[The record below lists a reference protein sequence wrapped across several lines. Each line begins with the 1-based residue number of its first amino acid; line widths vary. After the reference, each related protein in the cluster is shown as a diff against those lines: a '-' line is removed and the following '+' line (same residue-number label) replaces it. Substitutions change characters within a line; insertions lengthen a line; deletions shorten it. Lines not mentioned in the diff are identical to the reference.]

1 MRPAPLPLALALA
14 LLLAGPAVSAAAP
27 AQLTLA
33 LPGDAEIR
41 TVAYDC
47 DGGAAMQVTYIN
59 AAPNFLAVIP
69 VGDGTQ
75 IFAAV
80 LSASGAK
87 YAAGNF
93 VWWTKGP
100 DADWYDLTQ
109 GEDAAPAFSC
119 HEHNETP

>member
-1 MRPAPLPLALALA
+1 MRPAPIPLALAA
-14 LLLAGPAVSAAAP
+14 LLAGPAAAAAAP
-27 AQLTLA
+27 AQLSLA
-33 LPGDAEIR
+33 IPGDAEIR

-47 DGGAAMQVTYIN
+47 DGAPGIEVTYIN

-69 VGDGTQ
+69 VGEESH
-75 IFAAV
+75 IFTTV

-87 YAAGNF
+87 YASGSL

-109 GEDAAPAFSC
+109 GEDAAPEFSC